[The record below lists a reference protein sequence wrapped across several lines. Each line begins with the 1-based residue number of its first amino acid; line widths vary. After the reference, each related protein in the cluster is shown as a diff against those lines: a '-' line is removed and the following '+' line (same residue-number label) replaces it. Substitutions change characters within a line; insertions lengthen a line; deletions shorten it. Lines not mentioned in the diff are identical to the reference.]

1 MRISI
6 RMLRVVGRLTGSVGI
21 GGPVAGEAGPD
32 AHREL
37 ARAEQV
43 QAALAEYGTLR
54 AEITSRISAQDAMI
68 SIHVTAVAAII
79 GFALAERGSL
89 VILLIVPPLSCA
101 VSAMYVNHN
110 AFIRL
115 ISHYIQTEI
124 RPVLVSDAHA
134 DVLAWEG
141 WCRRG
146 GDGRAVRLRR
156 ALLVTL
162 IALFVLP
169 GVLTMGLVWPALS
182 SWWAWLAWSVN
193 WALLAL
199 ELFIVSRLRADEAAQ

>member
-1 MRISI
+1 
-6 RMLRVVGRLTGSVGI
+6 VVGEGV
-21 GGPVAGEAGPD
+21 PD

-37 ARAEQV
+37 SRAEQV

-54 AEITSRISAQDAMI
+54 AEIASRISAQDAMI

-89 VILLIVPPLSCA
+89 IVLLIVPPLSCA
-101 VSAMYVNHN
+101 MSAMYVNHN
-110 AFIRL
+110 AYIRL
-115 ISHYIQTEI
+115 ISHYIQTKL
-124 RPVLVSDAHA
+124 RPVLVSDAQT
-134 DVLAWEG
+134 DVLGWEAW
-141 WCRRG
+141 CRG
-146 GDGRAVRLRR
+146 GDDGRAERLRR
-156 ALLVTL
+156 AHLVTL

-199 ELFIVSRLRADEAAQ
+199 ELFIVARLRARAAGQ